1 MQRPARVFRFFI
13 LSEKNKKAEAMS
25 DINFLVRYNQS
36 NWKLKLY
43 RAYMYIDMKEY
54 DRAFNDMRPALE
66 ATHVSESNFVGRQT
80 NVDRQ
85 IDIQNAG
92 NYLLQHLYG
101 LPDEDASS
109 LRKAFCHMIL
119 GEYVQTRTVLSER
132 RQLEKYAVSAYF
144 RGICLEHEEHFL
156 LARASY
162 RDALNLDPNIF
173 DANKKCGIIYTSEGK
188 WRQSL
193 PYFDAMEKLNP
204 AYAQTYNLRGVVHYN
219 LADYAKAITDFNKYL
234 ESDTTNLEVYYNRGM
249 SQQRLGKGLL
259 ALADL
264 VKAKEFGSIDFTAL
278 HKTINEYFLSGD
290 TSTLRGYGVQLMKVP
305 SQSGYGVDLEVMKVK
320 LMQLERNWIFIEDR
334 YKRLV
339 LQKTNGD
346 NPGYISSTLAAK
358 AAQHLE
364 VGDLDEAESLL
375 TKSIKYDQRNWIAY
389 LGRARVH
396 LRRSELE
403 KGMEDLMKA
412 AGMGDKQAT
421 DLLER
426 LQKN

>member
-1 MQRPARVFRFFI
+1 M
-13 LSEKNKKAEAMS
+13 KAEAMS

-43 RAYMYIDMKEY
+43 RAYLYIDMKEY
-54 DRAFNDMRPALE
+54 DRAFSDLRPALE
-66 ATHVSESNFVGRQT
+66 ATQISESNFVGKQT
-80 NVDRQ
+80 NVDRK

-101 LPDEDASS
+101 LPDADASL
-109 LRKAFCHMIL
+109 LRQSFCHMII
-119 GEYVQTRTVLSER
+119 GEYTEARTILTER
-132 RQLEKYAVSAYF
+132 RQLNNYAVSAYF
-144 RGICLEHEEHFL
+144 RGICLEHGEHFL

-162 RDALNLDPNIF
+162 LDALNLDPDIF

-193 PYFDAMEKLNP
+193 PFFNALEKLNP

-219 LADYAKAITDFNKYL
+219 LADYAKAVADFNKYL
-234 ESDTTNLEVYYNRGM
+234 ESDTANLEVYYNRGM
-249 SQQRLGKGLL
+249 SQQRLGNGLL

-264 VKAKEFGSIDFTAL
+264 VKSKEFRSIDFAAL
-278 HKTINEYFLSGD
+278 HHTINEFFLSGD
-290 TSTLRGYGVQLMKVP
+290 TATLRGYGVQLMKVP
-305 SQSGYGVDLEVMKVK
+305 SQAGYGVDLEVMKVK
-320 LMQLERNWIFIEDR
+320 LMQLERNWLFINDR
-334 YKRLV
+334 FKRLV
-339 LQKTNGD
+339 LQKSSGD

-389 LGRARVH
+389 LERAKVY
-396 LRRSELE
+396 LRRSERQ
-403 KGMEDLMKA
+403 KGMEDLKEA
-412 AGMGDKQAT
+412 AGMGDKHAAE
-421 DLLER
+421 LLER